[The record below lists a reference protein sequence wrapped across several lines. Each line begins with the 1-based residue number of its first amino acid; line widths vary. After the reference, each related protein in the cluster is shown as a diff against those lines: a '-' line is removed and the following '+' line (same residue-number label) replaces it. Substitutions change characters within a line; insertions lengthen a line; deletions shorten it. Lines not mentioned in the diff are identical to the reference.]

1 MLKILDR
8 YILKKFLTS
17 YVFVVMVLVSVICI
31 IDMTEKN
38 DKYLQNK
45 LPMMEIL
52 AYYGDFALYMGNFIT
67 PLMVFIT
74 TVFVTSKL
82 ASHTEIIAILS
93 SGVSFKRF
101 MRPYFVG
108 ATLLAVVS
116 FFANAYLIPN
126 SNKSRLEFERAYLE
140 RQFYF
145 DDQHVHIKLS
155 PESYLYLKSYNNSSN
170 TGYRVTLE
178 TIEGNE
184 LKSKLTARR
193 MKWNRE
199 KESWTLYNW
208 QQREINGMEEI
219 VTKGNE
225 LDSAFNLLPKYFEN
239 QEKEYEALTLP
250 ELDMAIADLQSR
262 GSETWKEYEIEKF
275 VRYTSP
281 FAILILTFIGIT
293 VSARKARGGTGVQVA
308 IGFVLAF
315 VYIIFFMFGR
325 TLAEKGTLTPIIA
338 VWIPN
343 IVFGCIGVYL
353 YRTVPK

>member
-17 YVFVVMVLVSVICI
+17 YVFVVLVLVSVICI
-31 IDMTEKN
+31 LDMTEKN
-38 DKYLQNK
+38 DKFLKNH
-45 LPMMEIL
+45 LPVSEIL
-52 AYYGDFALYMGNFIT
+52 SYYGDFALYMGNFIT

-82 ASHTEIIAILS
+82 ASHTEIIATLS
-93 SGVSFKRF
+93 SGVTFKRF
-101 MRPYFVG
+101 MVPYFIG
-108 ATLLAVVS
+108 AGLLASIS
-116 FFANAYLIPN
+116 FVANGWVIPN

-140 RQFYF
+140 RQYYF

-155 PESYLYLKSYNNSSN
+155 PDSYLYLKSYNNHSN
-170 TGYRVTLE
+170 TGYRVSLE

-184 LKSKLTARR
+184 LKEKLTARR
-193 MKWNRE
+193 MKWNQE
-199 KESWTLYNW
+199 KKAWTLFNW
-208 QQREINGMEEI
+208 QLRKIDGMSEV

-225 LDSAFNLLPKYFEN
+225 LDSAFNLKPKYFEN

-250 ELDMAIADLQSR
+250 ELDAAIADLQSR
-262 GSETWKEYEIEKF
+262 GTDTWKQYQIEKL
-275 VRYTSP
+275 VRYTAP

-293 VSARKARGGTGVQVA
+293 VSAKKARGGTGLQVA

-325 TLAEKGTLTPIIA
+325 TLAEKGAMEPLLA

-343 IVFGCIGVYL
+343 IVFSVIGIFL
-353 YRTVPK
+353 YRSVPK